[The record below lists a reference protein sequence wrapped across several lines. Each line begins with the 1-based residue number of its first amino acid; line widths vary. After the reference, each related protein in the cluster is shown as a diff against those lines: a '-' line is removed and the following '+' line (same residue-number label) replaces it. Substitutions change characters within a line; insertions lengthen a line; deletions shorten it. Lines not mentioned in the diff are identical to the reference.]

1 MKHRKKTITKVKRNS
16 MQKREERK
24 AWLFL
29 LPSFIG
35 ISVFVLIPFGD
46 VVRRSFYQAMGKTF
60 VGLDNFKNLFSNEA
74 FQLAAYNTG
83 RFLLTCIPL
92 LLVVSL
98 FLSALI
104 FQQKKLGNIFKMS
117 FLIPLAI
124 PVASVVLLWKIF
136 LNNNGLLN
144 KLVSMFGG
152 TTVDW
157 MNTSNAFYILVF
169 SYLWKNI
176 GYDMVLWLS
185 GLDGISSSLYE
196 AASIDGAGAWKKFK
210 YITLPGLVPTLFVVF
225 VLSLINSFKVFRE
238 AYLIAGKYPDK
249 SIYMLQHLFNNWFI
263 DLDLQKI
270 CAAAVV
276 VAGVMLCFILIPL
289 RATRRRE
296 IEG

>member
-1 MKHRKKTITKVKRNS
+1 MKHRKKTITKLKRNS

-29 LPSFIG
+29 LPSFTG

-92 LLVVSL
+92 LLLVSL

-104 FQQKKLGNIFKMS
+104 FEQKKLGNIFKMS

-276 VAGVMLCFILIPL
+276 VAGVMLCFILILL

>member
-92 LLVVSL
+92 LLLVSL

-104 FQQKKLGNIFKMS
+104 FEQKKLGNIFKMS

-276 VAGVMLCFILIPL
+276 VAGVMLCFILILL

>member
-104 FQQKKLGNIFKMS
+104 FGQKKRGNIFKMS